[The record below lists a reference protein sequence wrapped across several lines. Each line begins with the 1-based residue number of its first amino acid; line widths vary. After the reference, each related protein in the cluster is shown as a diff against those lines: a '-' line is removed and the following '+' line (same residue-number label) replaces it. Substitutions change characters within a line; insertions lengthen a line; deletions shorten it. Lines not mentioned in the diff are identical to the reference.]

1 MNEWAQIDMTKV
13 MDHHREFKTQA
24 YYQVSVVNDLMEK
37 IEVINWLKT
46 KDKWAIEF
54 LIHNVE

>member
-1 MNEWAQIDMTKV
+1 MNKWTQIDMTKV

-46 KDKWAIEF
+46 KDK
-54 LIHNVE
+54 